1 MCFFCIHNL
10 VDMNVDTICPCSLLN
25 LPFLQANYGQ
35 KSIEVITFGQPR
47 IGNSAF
53 ATFYMDSV
61 PATVRITHGHD
72 VVPHL
77 PPYYAILGQKTYH
90 HFATEVY

>member
-1 MCFFCIHNL
+1 ML
-10 VDMNVDTICPCSLLN
+10 VDMNVYTMCPCSLLS
-25 LPFLQANYGQ
+25 LSFLQANYGQ

-53 ATFYMDSV
+53 ATYYMDSV
-61 PATVRITHGHD
+61 PATVRVTHGHD

-77 PPYYAILGQKTYH
+77 PPYYAILGEKTYH